1 MITEILE
8 TLCPNIMYKLPEFLK
23 ALVDTLIML
32 GVTGF
37 ISLIF
42 GIVFGLVLV
51 VTREDGILKQPIV
64 YFIVGKVVD
73 FFRAIPFLILITLL
87 TPVTRALMGTT
98 IQLKGALF
106 PLIVGTIPFFARQVE
121 SALCELDK
129 GLIEASQ
136 AMGLTPMQMMTR
148 VYLKESV
155 PSIIRAI
162 TITLIALIGY
172 ITMVGVIGGG
182 GIGDFCIRYGY
193 NGFEHDVTIVC
204 VIVLLVF
211 TSCIQGI
218 GNYFVKKTSR

>member
-1 MITEILE
+1 MMELFEIV
-8 TLCPNIMYKLPEFLK
+8 CPNLMNKIPEFSK
-23 ALVDTLIML
+23 AIVDTLIML
-32 GVTGF
+32 GVTG
-37 ISLIF
+37 ILSLIF
-42 GIVFGLVLV
+42 GIIFGLILV
-51 VTREDGILKQPIV
+51 VTKEDGILEQKVV
-64 YFIVGKVVD
+64 YFIVGKFVD

-106 PLIVGTIPFFARQVE
+106 PLIVGTIPFFARQLE
-121 SALCELDK
+121 SALCEIDK

-136 AMGLTPMQMMTR
+136 AMGLTAFQMMVR

-204 VIVLLVF
+204 VIVLLLL

>member
-1 MITEILE
+1 MVELLE
-8 TLCPNIMYKLPEFLK
+8 TICPNIMNKLPEFSK

-32 GVTGF
+32 GVTG
-37 ISLIF
+37 IVSLVFGIIF
-42 GIVFGLVLV
+42 GMILV
-51 VTREDGILKQPIV
+51 VTKEDGILKQKIV
-64 YFIVGKVVD
+64 YFIVGKIVD

-106 PLIVGTIPFFARQVE
+106 PLIVGTIPFFARQIE
-121 SALCELDK
+121 SALCEINK

-136 AMGLTPMQMMTR
+136 AMGLTPFQMMTR

-193 NGFEHDVTIVC
+193 NGFEHDVTVVC
-204 VIVLLVF
+204 VIVLLIL

-218 GNYFVKKTSR
+218 GNYFVKRTSR